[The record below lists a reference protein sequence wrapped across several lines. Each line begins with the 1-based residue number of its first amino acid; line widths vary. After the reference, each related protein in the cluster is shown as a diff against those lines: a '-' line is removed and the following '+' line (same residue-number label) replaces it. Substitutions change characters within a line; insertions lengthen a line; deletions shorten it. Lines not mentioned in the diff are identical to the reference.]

1 MVRRYRGDVA
11 THGDKVVVA
20 LDPEIVARARAEFG
34 ETGASDAA
42 IVERALNALFLDRLL
57 DTTQARSD
65 LSPEEAEALAIA
77 EVKAAR
83 RERGAA

>member
-1 MVRRYRGDVA
+1 MAAPCSWRRHDDG
-11 THGDKVVVA
+11 KVVVA

-34 ETGASDAA
+34 DTDASDAA
-42 IVERALNALFLDRLL
+42 IVERALDALFLDRLL
-57 DTTQARSD
+57 DTTQARSP
-65 LSPEEAEALAIA
+65 LSPEEAEALAVA